1 MPFLAYDKLLASLTG
16 VAVGATMIAFRRHFS
31 VRPATAV
38 ALVILLLGYAAA
50 PFATKGGSFIEPRFP
65 LMMGLLLFAGF
76 KLEATAR
83 QARAIAVAGLVL
95 FAARAGSVALAWYGH
110 RQDLAELRQAI
121 SLVQP
126 GERVLVA
133 SSDSYLNPQPERLA
147 GFGRFIPD
155 LSRTDRHI
163 AALLLIERH
172 AFWPLLFADPTQQPL
187 AVRPPYDRIA
197 FPLGEPADYRL
208 LAKPVLAAD
217 DFVGAPY
224 LRDWWTT
231 FDYVLII
238 NAAPAND
245 LQDAPAGQVAAR
257 LRVGGGV
264 LVQSPALRQAT
275 VSHPPPPREK
285 RPPPPHTYLP
295 QSNARAIAMDYV
307 NLGSTGL
314 KVSRLCLGMMTYGS
328 EEMARMGARG
338 RRGAPVHQA
347 RARRR
352 HQLLRHGRRLF
363 ATGSARRSP
372 AAR

>member
-1 MPFLAYDKLLASLTG
+1 
-16 VAVGATMIAFRRHFS
+16 
-31 VRPATAV
+31 VRPAAAL
-38 ALVILLLGYAAA
+38 ALVILLFAYAAA

-65 LMMGLLLFAGF
+65 LMMGLLLFAGC
-76 KLEATAR
+76 KLDAPAAR
-83 QARAIAVAGLVL
+83 ARAIALGAVVL
-95 FAARAGSVALAWYGH
+95 FAVRVGSVGLAWYGH

-121 SLVQP
+121 SVVQP

-133 SSDSYLNPQPERLA
+133 SSDSYLNPEPEQLA

-224 LRDWWTT
+224 LRDWWSN

-238 NAAPAND
+238 NAAPAKD
-245 LQDAPAGQVAAR
+245 LR
-257 LRVGGGV
+257 TLRPDKLQLVYESDEACLFKV
-264 LVQSPALRQAT
+264 LR
-275 VSHPPPPREK
+275 
-285 RPPPPHTYLP
+285 
-295 QSNARAIAMDYV
+295 
-307 NLGSTGL
+307 
-314 KVSRLCLGMMTYGS
+314 
-328 EEMARMGARG
+328 
-338 RRGAPVHQA
+338 
-347 RARRR
+347 
-352 HQLLRHGRRLF
+352 
-363 ATGSARRSP
+363 
-372 AAR
+372 